1 MNDTSRPGPRT
12 RTELFLAFNWMALQ
26 GFGGVLAV
34 VQRELVERKQWLTL
48 EEFVEDWSVSQ
59 ILPGPNVVNLGL
71 IMGNR
76 YFGLSGGLVAM
87 AGLLLVPLVIVL
99 VLAVLYGQFEHLPAI
114 QAALRGMGA
123 VVAGLI
129 IATGMKLIPALRKN
143 PIGRT
148 WAWPGSS
155 LGSSWWPWSACR
167 WRYRCSPWAAP
178 LACGHG
184 CNCVVRRKPH
194 EHHRL
199 VEPHLAFR
207 GAVDAG
213 GGRRDCHRA

>member
-1 MNDTSRPGPRT
+1 MSDTERPRPRT
-12 RTELFLAFNWMALQ
+12 HTELFLAFTWMALQ

-59 ILPGPNVVNLGL
+59 ILPGPNVINLGL

-76 YFGLSGGLVAM
+76 YFGLSGALVTM
-87 AGLLLVPLVIVL
+87 AGLLLVPFVIVL
-99 VLAVLYGQFEHLPAI
+99 ILVVLYGQVDHLPAI

-129 IATGMKLIPALRKN
+129 IATGLKLIPALRKN

-148 WAWPGSS
+148 LGLAWVIIGFITVALLRVPLAISLLTLGGTACVWAWVR
-155 LGSSWWPWSACR
+155 LGRQENQA
-167 WRYRCSPWAAP
+167 
-178 LACGHG
+178 
-184 CNCVVRRKPH
+184 
-194 EHHRL
+194 
-199 VEPHLAFR
+199 
-207 GAVDAG
+207 
-213 GGRRDCHRA
+213 

>member
-1 MNDTSRPGPRT
+1 MSDTERPRPRT
-12 RTELFLAFNWMALQ
+12 RTELFLAFTWMALQ

-76 YFGLSGGLVAM
+76 YFGLSGALVTM

-99 VLAVLYGQFEHLPAI
+99 ILVVLYGQVDHLPAI

-129 IATGMKLIPALRKN
+129 IATGLKLIPALRKN

-148 WAWPGSS
+148 LGLAWVIIGFITVALLRVPLAISLLTLGGSACVWAWMQ
-155 LGSSWWPWSACR
+155 LGRQERQA
-167 WRYRCSPWAAP
+167 
-178 LACGHG
+178 
-184 CNCVVRRKPH
+184 
-194 EHHRL
+194 
-199 VEPHLAFR
+199 
-207 GAVDAG
+207 
-213 GGRRDCHRA
+213 

>member
-76 YFGLSGGLVAM
+76 YFGLSGALVAM

-148 WAWPGSS
+148 LGLAWVIIGFIVVALVRVPLAVSLLTLGGTACVWAW
-155 LGSSWWPWSACR
+155 LQLR
-167 WRYRCSPWAAP
+167 RQEEAA
-178 LACGHG
+178 
-184 CNCVVRRKPH
+184 
-194 EHHRL
+194 
-199 VEPHLAFR
+199 
-207 GAVDAG
+207 
-213 GGRRDCHRA
+213 

>member
-1 MNDTSRPGPRT
+1 MSDTERPRPRT
-12 RTELFLAFNWMALQ
+12 RTELFLAFTWMALQ

-59 ILPGPNVVNLGL
+59 ILPGPNVINLGL

-76 YFGLSGGLVAM
+76 YFGLSGALVTM
-87 AGLLLVPLVIVL
+87 AGLLLVPFVIVL
-99 VLAVLYGQFEHLPAI
+99 ILVVLYGQVDHLPAI

-129 IATGMKLIPALRKN
+129 IATGLKLIPALRKN

-148 WAWPGSS
+148 LGLAWVIIGFITVALLRVPLAISLLTLGGTACVWAWVQ
-155 LGSSWWPWSACR
+155 LGRQESQA
-167 WRYRCSPWAAP
+167 
-178 LACGHG
+178 
-184 CNCVVRRKPH
+184 
-194 EHHRL
+194 
-199 VEPHLAFR
+199 
-207 GAVDAG
+207 
-213 GGRRDCHRA
+213 

>member
-1 MNDTSRPGPRT
+1 MSDTSRPGPRT
-12 RTELFLAFNWMALQ
+12 RTELFIAFTWMALQ

-87 AGLLLVPLVIVL
+87 AGLLLLPLVIVL
-99 VLAVLYGQFEHLPAI
+99 VLAVLYGHFEHLPAI
-114 QAALRGMGA
+114 QSALKGMGA

-148 WAWPGSS
+148 LGLAWVAIGFIVVA
-155 LGSSWWPWSACR
+155 LLR
-167 WRYRCSPWAAP
+167 VP
-178 LACGHG
+178 LAVSLLTLGG
-184 CNCVVRRKPH
+184 TACVGAWFQLRRQ
-194 EHHRL
+194 EQ
-199 VEPHLAFR
+199 A
-207 GAVDAG
+207 A
-213 GGRRDCHRA
+213 